1 MWQNEITNVALH
13 GMPLMDEMEEL
24 SERCGKSC
32 LIWKDAFTART
43 KNQGTITLVLDL
55 GQSA

>member
-1 MWQNEITNVALH
+1 MWQNEITNVALD

-32 LIWKDAFTART
+32 SKWKDDFTART
-43 KNQGTITLVLDL
+43 KKSRNDQAG
-55 GQSA
+55 A